1 MRNTLKK
8 LFNFYIKSS
17 IHVALAVV
25 ALAKITL
32 VRADVEGGELLL
44 IFIFFAALSAYNFIK
59 FFSDFRPQNF
69 TWKITPIRLLT
80 ASSFL
85 VSLSLLFSLPIEVL
99 LISILG
105 SFLVVAYTVPFHSK
119 LSNWRSRK
127 GWKQHLVVLSWLCLT
142 VGMPLAL
149 APQFDFFLFLYLCG
163 IQGTYIFVALLP
175 FEIGDLST
183 DAPNLQTLP
192 QRFGVLKTKILGLSL
207 LVIAALF
214 SCFTGGVMTPF
225 GGSTLLIFFSLGVLL
240 FKSHPKQSFY
250 YSRFWVES
258 LPLFWWVCFVIFF
271 KS

>member
-1 MRNTLKK
+1 VRNTLKK
-8 LFNFYIKSS
+8 LFKFYVKYS
-17 IHVALAVV
+17 IHVALSVV
-25 ALAKITL
+25 ALAKISI
-32 VRADVEGGELLL
+32 VMAEVEGGELLL

-80 ASSFL
+80 ASGFL
-85 VSLSLLFSLPIEVL
+85 VSLSLLFSLPIAVL
-99 LISILG
+99 LMSILG
-105 SFLVVAYTVPFHSK
+105 GFLVVAYTVPFHSK

-149 APQFDFFLFLYLCG
+149 APQFEFFLFLYLCG

-183 DAPNLQTLP
+183 DASNLQTLP
-192 QRFGVLKTKILGLSL
+192 QRFGVLKTKILGLIL

-225 GGSTLLIFFSLGVLL
+225 GGSTLLIFFILGVLL

-258 LPLFWWVCFVIFF
+258 LPLFWWVCFFVLF